1 MKFTKMQ
8 GLGNDYVYLHCSG
21 AVPDDLPALARRLS
35 NRHFG
40 IGSDGLILILPSEQA
55 DFRMQMFNA
64 DGSEGRMCG
73 NGIRC
78 VGKYVYDKRLTD
90 HTALRIETASGVKD
104 IILTISNE
112 NTVSVVSVD
121 MGCAVMENAVS
132 IDCSDKDYSFTPVT
146 VGNPHLVCFVDDVN
160 TAPVETL
167 GAQLQTDPRFSGG
180 INVEF
185 LQIHRS
191 DYAQMRVFE
200 RGSGETLACGTGAC
214 AAFAVAESLKLL
226 KPQATLALPG
236 GELSLTLRTDGHIL
250 MTGNAVTVFEG
261 DIQI

>member
-35 NRHFG
+35 DRHFG
-40 IGSDGLILILPSEQA
+40 IGSDGLILILPSAQA
-55 DFRMQMFNA
+55 DFHMQMFNA
-64 DGSEGRMCG
+64 DGSEGLMCG

-78 VGKYVYDKRLTD
+78 VGKYVYDKRLTN

-104 IILTISNE
+104 ITLTISDE
-112 NTVSVVSVD
+112 NTVAAVSVD
-121 MGCAVMENAVS
+121 MGGAVIENTIS
-132 IDCSDKDYSFTPVT
+132 IRFAGKDYRFTPVA
-146 VGNPHLVCFVDDVN
+146 VGNPHLVCFVDDVSA
-160 TAPVETL
+160 APVETL
-167 GAQLQTDPRFSGG
+167 GAQLQADARFSGG

-191 DYAQMRVFE
+191 DYASMRVYE

-226 KPQATLALPG
+226 KPQATLALLG